1 MQKRR
6 IAVIIGAG
14 PGLGASLAQALSK
27 THSLLLLS
35 RSLPES
41 LPRLHL
47 KIPEDQFIATTS
59 DGSKQS
65 IAAAMKQV
73 EETWPGG
80 VVDVGV
86 VNTGGKWTPGHFLDQ
101 KVEDFDENFQSGP
114 YVFLRISVSS
124 LENLT

>member
-1 MQKRR
+1 MQRRR

-47 KIPEDQFIATTS
+47 KIPEDQLIVASS
-59 DGSKQS
+59 DGTRKSLD
-65 IAAAMKQV
+65 AAMKHV
-73 EETWPGG
+73 EETWPGS
-80 VVDVGV
+80 VFDVGI

-101 KVEDFDENFQSGP
+101 KVEDFNENFQSGP
-114 YVFLRISVSS
+114 CVSS
-124 LENLT
+124 VL